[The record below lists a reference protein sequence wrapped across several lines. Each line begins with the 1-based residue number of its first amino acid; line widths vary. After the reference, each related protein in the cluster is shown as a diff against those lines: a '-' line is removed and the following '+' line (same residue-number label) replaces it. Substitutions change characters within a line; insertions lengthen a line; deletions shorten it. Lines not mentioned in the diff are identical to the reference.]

1 MGPPCLS
8 PSLIFIFFSLLFS
21 QAKVELLVYI
31 RLSSKHIF
39 IHSSPSLYIP
49 PETHYKS
56 VSTFCRNIGK
66 EMVSQKLAV
75 PIINVMVLV
84 LLLFIYE
91 SEGASYSS
99 SSSSSGSHI
108 DGAEITAPPLPI
120 AHQKVNLSVYYESLN
135 EPCAVFIVKNLEEI
149 FYNDVIN
156 IVNLQLVPWANASV
170 NRTNNSISCQVLFYL
185 YFNSL
190 SYIL

>member
-1 MGPPCLS
+1 
-8 PSLIFIFFSLLFS
+8 
-21 QAKVELLVYI
+21 
-31 RLSSKHIF
+31 
-39 IHSSPSLYIP
+39 
-49 PETHYKS
+49 
-56 VSTFCRNIGK
+56 
-66 EMVSQKLAV
+66 MVSQKLAV
-75 PIINVMVLV
+75 TIINVMVLV

-91 SEGASYSS
+91 SEGASYF

-120 AHQKVNLSVYYESLN
+120 AHQKVNLSVYYESLSQS
-135 EPCAVFIVKNLEEI
+135 CAVFIVKNLEEI

-190 SYIL
+190 SYILQCIKS